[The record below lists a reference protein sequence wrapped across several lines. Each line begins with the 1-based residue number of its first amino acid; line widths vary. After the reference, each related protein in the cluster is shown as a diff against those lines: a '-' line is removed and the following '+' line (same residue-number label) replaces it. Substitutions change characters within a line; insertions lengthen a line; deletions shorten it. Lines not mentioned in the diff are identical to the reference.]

1 MPLEIHPETHAVA
14 RGLSAIRALLLRRLF
29 HVLHWR
35 RAHPV
40 LEVGPVLLLETV
52 DANPTSRRARI
63 HPAIERLVAL
73 AHLLPFVPA
82 IALDDFR
89 HQLLGGDLFEVLFAV
104 AREVAIPRRERNP
117 LRHVLIRGAILAQP
131 PVQLFLGHAG
141 IDRPHPHAAL
151 EFGARW
157 PN

>member
-14 RGLSAIRALLLRRLF
+14 RGLPAIRALRLLLRCLF
-29 HVLHWR
+29 DVLHR
-35 RAHPV
+35 RPANPA
-40 LEVGPVLLLETV
+40 LEVGPMLLLEAV
-52 DANPTSRRARI
+52 DANASSRRARI

-117 LRHVLIRGAILAQP
+117 LRHVLVRRSILSQP
-131 PVQLFLGHAG
+131 PIQLFL
-141 IDRPHPHAAL
+141 
-151 EFGARW
+151 
-157 PN
+157 

>member
-14 RGLSAIRALLLRRLF
+14 RGLSAIRTLLLRRLF

-35 RAHPV
+35 RGHPAFEVAPV
-40 LEVGPVLLLETV
+40 LFLETV
-52 DANPTSRRARI
+52 DADPSSRRARI

-82 IALDDFR
+82 IAFDDLR
-89 HQLLGGDLFEVLFAV
+89 HQLFGGDLLEVLFAV

-117 LRHVLIRGAILAQP
+117 RSEEHTSELQSLRHLV
-131 PVQLFLGHAG
+131 
-141 IDRPHPHAAL
+141 
-151 EFGARW
+151 
-157 PN
+157 